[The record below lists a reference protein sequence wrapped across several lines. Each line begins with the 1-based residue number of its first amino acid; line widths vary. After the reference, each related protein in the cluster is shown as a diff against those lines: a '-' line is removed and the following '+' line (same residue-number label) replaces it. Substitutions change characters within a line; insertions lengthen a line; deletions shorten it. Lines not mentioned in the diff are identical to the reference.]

1 MNLSEIFASQQ
12 IGFPI
17 LSTLI
22 FLPIASAILLNF
34 IKADKLARWVALTGA
49 LAVLVLALVM
59 TCAFIPGVSHL
70 QFAER
75 IGWISTVGIT
85 YHIGVDGISVLFV
98 PLTAFLSVVVILVS
112 WNSVRFLVKPY
123 LAAVL
128 AFEAMVI
135 GVFVSLDL
143 FVFFIFWELMLVP
156 SYFLIKLWGGGPD
169 RQRAGS
175 KYVMYMLTG
184 SAPMLIGIILL
195 GVNYNNVTGGS
206 GAAPSYS
213 FDFPTLLSVPVAPGL
228 QTLIFFLLAFGFA
241 VKGPLFPFHTWMPAT
256 LLEGPAGMGI
266 FLVGLKLGVYGFV
279 RFVIPLLPV
288 ASARWLWLMVVLG
301 LFASLYGALI
311 AVAQPNLRR
320 LLAFAS
326 VSHVGLAILG
336 VFSLNQQG
344 IQGGIIMMINLGF
357 VSAGLFILAAIL
369 HERVG
374 SSELSAFGG
383 VARQAPVLGTF
394 FFLFGMAV
402 IALPGTSGFTGEF
415 LILQGA
421 FLLHPAPAIVAVLGV
436 ILSAAYLLVYYERA
450 FFGPVTR
457 SVVQAL
463 PDLRSREALVAAA
476 ICLAILWIGVYPA
489 PLLHMTGGSVQAL
502 VERVKGAPLTA
513 MRPSQEK

>member
-1 MNLSEIFASQQ
+1 MNLAEIFAAQQ

-22 FLPIASAILLNF
+22 FLPIALAILVNF
-34 IKADKLARWVALTGA
+34 LKTDHLARWVALLGA

-135 GVFVSLDL
+135 GVFVTLDL

-169 RQRAGS
+169 RQRAGT
-175 KYVMYMLTG
+175 KYVMYMLSG

-206 GAAPSYS
+206 GATPSYS
-213 FDFPTLLSVPVAPGL
+213 FDFPTLLSVPIAPGL

-241 VKGPLFPFHTWMPAT
+241 VKGPLFPFHTWMPTT
-256 LLEGPAGMGI
+256 LLEGPAGMGV
-266 FLVGLKLGVYGFV
+266 FLVGIKLGVYGFI
-279 RFVIPLLPV
+279 RFVIPLLPI

-301 LFASLYGALI
+301 VFASLYGALI
-311 AVAQPNLRR
+311 AMAQPNLRR

-326 VSHVGLAILG
+326 ISHVGLAILG
-336 VFSLNQQG
+336 LFSLNQQG
-344 IQGGIIMMINLGF
+344 IQGGIIMIINLGF
-357 VSAGLFILAAIL
+357 VSAGLFMLAAIL

-383 VARQAPVLGTF
+383 LARQAPLLGTF

-402 IALPGTSGFTGEF
+402 IGLPITSGFTGEF

-421 FLLHPAPAIVAVLGV
+421 FLLHPAPASVAVLGV
-436 ILSAAYLLVYYERA
+436 VLSAAYLLVYYERA

-457 SVVQAL
+457 SIVKTL
-463 PDLRSREALVAAA
+463 PDLRSREAVVAAA
-476 ICLAILWIGVYPA
+476 LFLPILWIGVYPA
-489 PLLHMTGGSVQAL
+489 PLLHVTGASVQAV
-502 VERVKGAPLTA
+502 VERVKDAPLTA
-513 MRPSQEK
+513 FRLSKEK